1 MARLS
6 TMAGVAAAG
15 ALTFACAATARAQIA
30 ISANDGKVKLIDGVQ
45 TPVPNVADTLT
56 ILTLSGPSPKVI
68 GELKVPASV
77 IGPPQSVAIAPD
89 GSIALVTASTKL
101 DPADPTKTAP
111 DNRVTVIDL
120 TTSPAS
126 ILATL
131 QAGNGPSGVS
141 INGAGTLA
149 LVANRFDGTVS
160 VFSIRRKTVAPAG
173 TVDLGAPTSLPGH
186 VVFARGDRMALVT
199 RNFDSLISILS
210 IDGTRVEYTKR
221 DLAAG
226 FKPYGI
232 EVTPDGALALVA
244 HIGAG
249 PTGGADAVAVIDLA
263 ADPPR
268 AIDQVAVGMTP
279 EGIAISPDGRF
290 VAVTV
295 MNGSNLAKGSPF
307 LSDHGRL
314 RIFAIRNRTIVPVTE
329 APIGHWCQGAA
340 WSADTRT
347 LVVQCMVE
355 RELQVFHFDGRAL
368 TAAPPVAVSGGPA
381 GIRTATTIRR

>member
-1 MARLS
+1 MARL
-6 TMAGVAAAG
+6 TIVAVVGAASVMTL
-15 ALTFACAATARAQIA
+15 ASVIDARAQIL

-45 TPVPNVADTLT
+45 TPVPNVPDTVT
-56 ILTLSGPSPKVI
+56 ILTLNGPAPKVI
-68 GELKVPASV
+68 GELRVPVSV

-120 TTSPAS
+120 TTTPAS
-126 ILATL
+126 ILTTL
-131 QAGNGPSGVS
+131 QAGNGASGVS
-141 INGAGTLA
+141 INAAGTLA

-160 VFSIRRKTVAPAG
+160 VFTIRGKTVTPAG
-173 TVDLGAPTSLPGH
+173 TADLGAPTSLPSH

-232 EVTPDGALALVA
+232 EVTPDGSLALVA
-244 HIGAG
+244 NIGAG
-249 PTGGADAVAVIDLA
+249 PTGGADTVAVIDLA

-279 EGIAISPDGRF
+279 EGLTISPDGRF

-295 MNGSNLAKGSPF
+295 MNGSNVGKASPF
-307 LSDHGRL
+307 LSDYGRL

-329 APIGHWCQGAA
+329 ARIGHWCQGVA
-340 WSADTRT
+340 WSTDTRT
-347 LVVQCMVE
+347 IAVQCMVE
-355 RELQVFHFDGRAL
+355 RALQVFRFDGRTL
-368 TAAPPVAVSGGPA
+368 TPAPAIPVNGGPA
-381 GIRTATTIRR
+381 GIRTGRRLP